1 MQDEKI
7 SKVAQICQH
16 IEACQISGLYVEQYC
31 KEQNLHSATYY
42 YWRKKLAQE
51 SKTNTGSFIQLQPV
65 QQNSCVEIVF
75 TNGVKIYFESL
86 VPFDYIKQLIRYVV
100 LKNQYPLLLLQ

>member
-1 MQDEKI
+1 MQDGKI
-7 SKVAQICQH
+7 IKVAQMRQH
-16 IEACQISGLYVEQYC
+16 IEACQVSGLYVKQYC
-31 KEQNLHSATYY
+31 KEQNLNSATYY

-65 QQNSCVEIVF
+65 QRNSYVEIVF

-86 VPFDYIKQLIRYVV
+86 APLDYIKQLIS
-100 LKNQYPLLLLQ
+100 